1 MGKIHKFGL
10 IGAGQIAYPSARSI
24 ADHPDAEVI
33 AAQDLNPERLQKLC
47 GEEEIPRSYETAA
60 ELFADKDVD
69 AVYIAVPNAFHA
81 PLAIDALKAGK
92 HVILEK
98 PFAMN
103 AGEAR
108 RVIATAEEEK
118 RVFTVGMNMR
128 FREESQAVAR
138 MARDGLLGEI
148 YHGKAYWL
156 RRQGIP
162 KLGTWFGKR
171 ELSGGGCL
179 YDIGVHMLDLCL
191 FTMDNFDA
199 VSVSGVSYTKF
210 GNRGL
215 GEGNWGHSDREHD
228 TFDVEDFSSAL
239 IRFANGATVALD
251 VTWACHTD
259 EANRN
264 DVRLFGT
271 DAGASCFPGQI
282 FRSSTG
288 NGEYEVLPAPESKP
302 MFAPDRFHN
311 LINHL
316 KDEEPLCVSPGEA
329 LKVQEILDAI
339 AESNRIGKDVT
350 LRTKDEGRRTK
361 D

>member
-1 MGKIHKFGL
+1 MGNTIKFGL
-10 IGAGQIAYPSARSI
+10 IGAGQIAYHSAQSI
-24 ADHPDAEVI
+24 AEHPDAEVV
-33 AAQDLNPERLQKLC
+33 AAQDLNNERLRKLC
-47 GEEEIPRSYETAA
+47 TEKEIPHAWETAP

-69 AVYIAVPNAFHA
+69 VVYIAVPNKFHA
-81 PLAIDALKAGK
+81 PLAIEAMKAGK
-92 HVILEK
+92 HVMLEK

-103 AGEAR
+103 ADEAR

-138 MARDGLLGEI
+138 LVRGGALGEV
-148 YHGKAYWL
+148 YHGKAYWI

-162 KLGTWFGKR
+162 KLGTWFGKMD
-171 ELSGGGCL
+171 LSGGGCL

-191 FTMDNFDA
+191 FAMDNFDA
-199 VSVSGVSYTKF
+199 VSVSGASYTKF

-215 GEGNWGHSDREHD
+215 GEGGWGHSDREYD
-228 TFDVEDFSSAL
+228 SFDVEDFSSAL
-239 IRFANGATVALD
+239 IRFANGATVTLD

-259 EANRN
+259 EGNRN

-271 DAGASCFPGQI
+271 DAGASCFPAQI
-282 FRSSTG
+282 FKSPEV
-288 NGEYEVLPAPESKP
+288 NGEYEVLPAPELKP

-311 LINHL
+311 LVQHL
-316 KDEEPLCVSPGEA
+316 KDEEPLCVQPEQA

-339 AESNRIGKDVT
+339 AESNRSGREVR
-350 LRTKDEGRRTK
+350 LGTKD
-361 D
+361 

>member
-1 MGKIHKFGL
+1 MENTIKFGL
-10 IGAGQIAYPSARSI
+10 IGAGQIAYPSAKSI
-24 ADHPDAEVI
+24 SAHPDAEVV
-33 AAQDLNPERLQKLC
+33 AAQDLNPERLRKLC
-47 GEEEIPRSYETAA
+47 SEEEIPRAWATAP
-60 ELFADKDVD
+60 ELLADRDVD
-69 AVYIAVPNAFHA
+69 VVYIAVPNKFHA
-81 PLAIDALKAGK
+81 PLAIEAMKAGK

-103 AGEAR
+103 AAEAR
-108 RVIATAEEEK
+108 RVIATAREEK

-138 MARDGLLGEI
+138 MARKGDLGEI
-148 YHGKAYWL
+148 YHGKAYWI

-162 KLGTWFGKR
+162 KLGTWFGNR
-171 ELSGGGCL
+171 ELAGGGCL

-191 FTMDNFDA
+191 FAMDNFDA
-199 VSVSGVSYTKF
+199 VSVSGVTCTKF

-228 TFDVEDFSSAL
+228 TFDVEDFASAL
-239 IRFANGATVALD
+239 IRFGNGATVTLD

-259 EANRN
+259 EPNRN

-271 DAGASCFPGQI
+271 DAGASCFPAQI
-282 FRSSTG
+282 FRSPEV
-288 NGEYEVLPAPESKP
+288 NGEYEVLPAPESDP

-311 LINHL
+311 LIRHL
-316 KDEEPLCVSPGEA
+316 KDEEPLCVAPEEA

-339 AESNRIGKDVT
+339 AESS
-350 LRTKDEGRRTK
+350 RTGREIRLP
-361 D
+361 